1 MGLRALVEKRAHG
14 MLPWSGAVNLAAAAA
29 LFVAITVLTGM
40 IDDPRTGVGFLYLV
54 PALLL
59 TLQYGLRG
67 AVGGVALAF
76 VLLSAWEL
84 ITPRDV
90 SLFGASIRVLV
101 IAGPPLLVVA
111 GERSRELT
119 RKELSETGAL
129 LRAIADKL
137 PDALYVLD
145 EEGRYGLVNAA
156 AAELV
161 GRKPDELLGTSYV
174 ESLPAATAT
183 DLTARRL
190 EIEQEPDSS
199 GRIDRIR
206 FEDGE
211 HVFRSVTGPVKLP
224 GRDARGIFVLSQDIT
239 SEHRRNTWM
248 QVQHRITEGLVKRPP
263 IEELPAM
270 ILDQICHVE
279 DVEWGAYWHR
289 GRHGSYRCLAV
300 DGEAPPF
307 TPGELRE
314 LSDMPHGFHVR
325 WRDPR
330 GDRRGPTALV
340 PVTEDGVAMV
350 AYRGKVPDQDTI
362 EQIFRPAMLMVAAY
376 VERTKLAAE
385 AERTKND
392 FFGLISHEL
401 RTPLTSIIGYSELL
415 SELEGDALSEQA
427 QKFVEV
433 ITRNAHRE
441 LRLVQ
446 DLLLLV
452 RLDAGTFSLESEAVD
467 LNAIVA
473 QSCEAVRPQAERAGV
488 ELRLS
493 LDETGEVWADSHRIG
508 QAVDNLLTNAIKFS
522 ERGDSVR
529 VALEARPDGFA
540 LEVEDEGIGVAA
552 DEVDKLFDR
561 LFRAT
566 SAVSNQVQGTGLGL
580 TIVKSV
586 VEAHGGT
593 ISVRSEEG
601 EGTCFRLE
609 LPRLAR
615 PQADAAS
622 ETAPETAGAAQ

>member
-1 MGLRALVEKRAHG
+1 MDLKALVEKKPGG
-14 MLPWSGAVNLAAAAA
+14 MLPWSGAVNVAVAFAM
-29 LFVAITVLTGM
+29 FVAVSVALGWVHN
-40 IDDPRTGVGFLYLV
+40 PRTGVGLLYLV
-54 PALLL
+54 PVLLL
-59 TLQYGLRG
+59 TLQFGLPG
-67 AVGGVALAF
+67 ALGSSLLALMT
-76 VLLSAWEL
+76 LGAWDL
-84 ITPRDV
+84 IHPRDV
-90 SLFGASIRVLV
+90 GVLGV
-101 IAGPPLLVVA
+101 AVRIVIIAGPPLLVVA
-111 GERSRELT
+111 GERSRAQT
-119 RKELSETGAL
+119 RRQLSETDRL
-129 LRAIADKL
+129 LRAIADNL

-145 EEGRYGLVNAA
+145 DEGRYSLVNSAA
-156 AAELV
+156 ADLV
-161 GRKPDELLGTSYV
+161 DRTPEEMLGHLYT
-174 ESLPAATAT
+174 EMLPAETVA
-183 DLTARRL
+183 DLDERRPHVEIDPGAR
-190 EIEQEPDSS
+190 

-206 FEDGE
+206 FGDRER
-211 HVFRSVTGPVKLP
+211 VFRSVTGPINLP
-224 GRDARGIFVLSQDIT
+224 GRDAQGIFVLSQDIT
-239 SEHRRNTWM
+239 LEYRRRMWM
-248 QVQHRITEGLVKRPP
+248 HVQHRIAEALVERPP
-263 IEELPAM
+263 VDELPGI
-270 ILDQICHVE
+270 ILDLLCSVD

-307 TPGELRE
+307 EPGELRE
-314 LSDMPHGFHVR
+314 LSDMPDGFHVR

-330 GDRRGPTALV
+330 GARLGPTMLV

-350 AYRGKVPDQDTI
+350 AYRGKMPEQETI
-362 EQIFRPAMLMVAAY
+362 EEIFRPAMLMVAGY

-385 AERTKND
+385 AERSKNE

-415 SELEGDALSEQA
+415 TELEGDALSEQA

-452 RLDAGTFSLESEAVD
+452 RLEAGTFSLERDAVD
-467 LNAIVA
+467 LRAAVA

-493 LDETGEVWADSHRIG
+493 LDETGEVWADAHRIG

-522 ERGDSVR
+522 EPGDAVR
-529 VALEARPDGFA
+529 VSLESNAEGFA

-552 DEVDKLFDR
+552 DEVEKLFDR
-561 LFRAT
+561 LFRAS
-566 SAVSNQVQGTGLGL
+566 SAVSNQIQGTGLGL

-593 ISVRSEEG
+593 IKVRSEEG

-609 LPRLAR
+609 LPRLEPPHPEPATDREPEKEAAAR
-615 PQADAAS
+615 
-622 ETAPETAGAAQ
+622 